1 MREVFRNEHWILERD
16 DQRHLFF
23 ARRTAQP
30 QPTAAEIEA
39 SFRQL
44 EAAMDAQGRQSKSL
58 LIDFSR
64 GPAPARRDPE
74 FESTVDKHAQGFTR
88 GFRKVAALTLSV
100 AGRVQ
105 VEQYFRDRGVAVG
118 VFTSEAEAVSFLLAG
133 DASTR

>member
-1 MREVFRNEHWILERD
+1 MFRNAHWILERD

-30 QPTAAEIEA
+30 QLTAAEIEA

-44 EAAMDAQGRQSKSL
+44 EAAMDTQGRHLKSL
-58 LIDFSR
+58 LIDFSQ

-74 FESTVDKHAQGFTR
+74 FESAVDKHAQDFAR
-88 GFRKVAALTLSV
+88 GFLKVAALTLTV

-105 VEQYFRDRGVAVG
+105 VEQYFRDRGFIVG
-118 VFTSEAEAVSFLLAG
+118 VFSNEAEAVSYLSSK
-133 DASTR
+133 DAPRR